1 MAEKKKR
8 VQIIPPIH
16 GKVTR
21 DGKVSEPDIYWIMEK
36 WLARHPQV
44 NHEEHSIRVTRG
56 EWTTHDGFK
65 TEVLMASIV
74 DGDHIAGYAPEDDV
88 DLYEY
93 YLAED
98 RYHQLW

>member
-36 WLARHPQV
+36 WLDRHPQV

-56 EWTTHDGFK
+56 NGPRMT
-65 TEVLMASIV
+65 VSR
-74 DGDHIAGYAPEDDV
+74 P
-88 DLYEY
+88 
-93 YLAED
+93 
-98 RYHQLW
+98 RYSWHRLSMETPSLVMPQKMMSPCTSTI